1 MRRIKQILGLALIAC
16 VCIASTVTVQARLG
30 QKTVVRVGF
39 PIQHGISYLDENG
52 NYAGYMVDYLEQL
65 SLYTNWDYEYVM
77 VDGDLNTQI
86 VTLMEMMLNGEIDMM
101 GTMNRN
107 PELEQ
112 MFLYPSYSYGTTYT
126 ALTVRED
133 SLWVEDDFSNWNG
146 IRIAASE
153 EQTQRMDQL
162 AQFAQLNDFTY

>member
-1 MRRIKQILGLALIAC
+1 MRRIKQILGLVLIAC
-16 VCIASTVTVQARLG
+16 VCISSTVAVQARRG

-39 PIQHGISYLDENG
+39 PIQYGISYLDENG

-86 VTLMEMMLNGEIDMM
+86 LTLMEMLMNGEIDMM
-101 GTMNRN
+101 GTMNRS
-107 PELEQ
+107 PQLEE

-133 SLWVEDDFSNWNG
+133 SAWVEDDYSNWNG
-146 IRIAASE
+146 MKIATSR

-162 AQFAQLNDFTY
+162 EP